1 MCRRTLIT
9 AAALLLLAYT
19 AQGRKLVQTDF
30 WSGSNAIASASA
42 LASAAGSNSAA
53 LAESIAR
60 AAAEGGGTA
69 TVAANSIADALTQPG
84 GSTVAVANALG
95 QASAKD
101 PGSVASVLANAMAT
115 AQSSGQATAMGQAAG
130 QAIASGGAQSS
141 AFASAL
147 SSAVSNLGPG
157 SVDQVLAR
165 TTALIVGPTT
175 ATKQDGV
182 PTVVYGPIWGT
193 GKDITVSTCFSGA
206 VSWDSILVVYRA
218 TSATATRVCRGDTSL
233 VLLPKKD
240 DEAIPN
246 TNVAIYVPAGLQLV
260 ADQLARWKLTK
271 GQVRQADGL
280 NNSLRDTQRWLAPVQ
295 PHLQHLAAAS
305 SAGTLLEANL
315 NRITVTLATWDAVWE
330 MYLDPKWARQRLRLT
345 EAQDRALGKFF
356 KKLKEEVAE
365 LSMERHGRAKQ
376 LVFFGAA
383 SSGTRG
389 GWGAD
394 AVLRACYK
402 VECGPRGI
410 VQLQGRVVLVDER
423 RTSRVSSAVYGRH
436 PSWSQQ
442 RDQPV
447 RGMMWCPVDAPRKPP
462 QAPCSSQAATQPAA
476 SQPGPSSPPPA
487 KRSKRTKAEQA
498 AEPTQPI
505 KGKGKAQG
513 KAARAKPA
521 PQAKP
526 SQQPALPAKGK
537 AYPGLGY
544 KRLRDRPPKAS
555 SSSSLL
561 RHCYRSTLLSTDVHY
576 RNAFVEGSVGAKHA
590 TDGMV
595 LPGAAGAVTPRAR
608 KPASFTAAKKEQ
620 HWGKQQ
626 QELQDDKEDVVL
638 LACRKVLRRPSSHKQ
653 GAGRLLCKVVLVDEP
668 RTSQVSSSANRP
680 QPCEQRLD
688 REQPTR
694 HADCRTNEPPPGVPS
709 MKPAA

>member
-1 MCRRTLIT
+1 MRDS
-9 AAALLLLAYT
+9 LLLGQRISTDRTHVLNLSEVVALGP
-19 AQGRKLVQTDF
+19 AGRKLVQTDF

-130 QAIASGGAQSS
+130 QAIASG
-141 AFASAL
+141 
-147 SSAVSNLGPG
+147 
-157 SVDQVLAR
+157 

-561 RHCYRSTLLSTDVHY
+561 RHCYTDFWSGSNAIASASALASAAGLNSSALAESIARAAAEGGSTATVAAKSIADALTQPGGSTVAVA
-576 RNAFVEGSVGAKHA
+576 NALGQASAKNPGSVASVLANAMAIAQSSGQA
-590 TDGMV
+590 TAMGQ
-595 LPGAAGAVTPRAR
+595 AAGQAI
-608 KPASFTAAKKEQ
+608 ASGENAL
-620 HWGKQQ
+620 WM
-626 QELQDDKEDVVL
+626 LM
-638 LACRKVLRRPSSHKQ
+638 P
-653 GAGRLLCKVVLVDEP
+653 
-668 RTSQVSSSANRP
+668 
-680 QPCEQRLD
+680 
-688 REQPTR
+688 
-694 HADCRTNEPPPGVPS
+694 
-709 MKPAA
+709 